1 MSGKRESRARIWS
14 KLLIVWACHSSI
26 LCQWGPCP
34 RIGKQMNEQGKN
46 EGRNMTET
54 KISPESGWAESD
66 CSINYVDL
74 LSPQGWSRPPGII
87 HLVPL
92 HNQDL
97 VSRVECK
104 IKCKKMLLKFLT
116 VRWNKMLLKSQIFV
130 FTLLSVYCI
139 ILSFSKPWGVEGC

>member
-1 MSGKRESRARIWS
+1 MEQ
-14 KLLIVWACHSSI
+14 SI
-26 LCQWGPCP
+26 NRVGMPFFHTLSMGPIP
-34 RIGKQMNEQGKN
+34 TYWQAKEQAVKN

-74 LSPQGWSRPPGII
+74 LSPEGWSRPPGII

-104 IKCKKMLLKFLT
+104 IKCKKLF
-116 VRWNKMLLKSQIFV
+116 
-130 FTLLSVYCI
+130 
-139 ILSFSKPWGVEGC
+139 